1 MRGRAHG
8 RARGSWACASGV
20 VLRCIRVLG
29 RTTLVHVFVDR
40 VHACTVPVRVCV
52 LMCVCARCVAAG
64 GALGE
69 RGACGCAEPEGEVA
83 KADAYR
89 NLAFT
94 FRNGACGAGCARRAP
109 ARPAHRTYTAHTV
122 HSQARRARVVEIT
135 RESRPESHNAHKT
148 HNATCAD
155 TLYSLA

>member
-40 VHACTVPVRVCV
+40 VHACTVPVPVPVRVCV

-69 RGACGCAEPEGEVA
+69 RGACGCAEPGGEVA

-89 NLAFT
+89 NLGTILAFT

-109 ARPAHRTYTAHTV
+109 ARPAHHTYTAHTV
-122 HSQARRARVVEIT
+122 HSQARRARDT
-135 RESRPESHNAHKT
+135 RESHKT
-148 HNATCAD
+148 HMRRYFTA
-155 TLYSLA
+155 LHSRV